1 MRVFESQKIFK
12 EVSEAVERR
21 EQSLQGRED
30 PAVF

>member
-12 EVSEAVERR
+12 DISEAVERR
-21 EQSLQGRED
+21 EQSLHGRED